1 MRQERKSDGRIV
13 VKHHDRDVTEQISG
27 QTTKATT
34 KGWGEGGGTD
44 SKDIIIRK

>member
-1 MRQERKSDGRIV
+1 MRQERKSDGRNV

-34 KGWGEGGGTD
+34 KGWEGGTL
-44 SKDIIIRK
+44 RT